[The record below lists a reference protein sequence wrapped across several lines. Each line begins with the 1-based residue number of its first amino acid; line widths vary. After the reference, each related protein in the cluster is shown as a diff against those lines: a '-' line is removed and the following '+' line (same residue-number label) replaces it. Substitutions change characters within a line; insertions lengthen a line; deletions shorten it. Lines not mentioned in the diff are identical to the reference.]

1 MSSAFVLLELR
12 KLKPTKATGLD
23 GIPAK
28 LLKDAAQEVAKPIA
42 NLINLTFSTGEI
54 PQEWK
59 EAKVAPIFKSGE
71 KDDVNNYRPISVLP
85 K

>member
-1 MSSAFVLLELR
+1 MDILQTPHHQEYLHPEL
-12 KLKPTKATGLD
+12 TEAGLD

-54 PQEWK
+54 PQE
-59 EAKVAPIFKSGE
+59 
-71 KDDVNNYRPISVLP
+71 
-85 K
+85 